1 MQILIQ
7 TIFVIILISFAGRSA
22 SAQVSPLW
30 DNFVGA
36 KDNGETPILP
46 DFSYAGYAFMQEP
59 IPDVEGPVFDI
70 TDYGA
75 VPNDGKSDQQAIQ
88 AAIHAAENAGG
99 GVVFFPKGRYLVN
112 THEDPGGIKNIKIAG
127 HGIVLR
133 GEGNRPGGTEIVMVN
148 YLDERTPGNKWTVP
162 FMFEW
167 VQGAQSWDNWGR
179 LTASVSRESMCIQVD
194 EIKPGIKPGALV
206 MLRLK
211 IKNKAHK
218 DFFIAPYT
226 HDEEWDNHWNLN
238 VPHEVASVDES
249 TNEIC
254 FQEPIHLD
262 IDINQPYDDSDDAWR
277 LRPYLPWE
285 QAGVEDIRFVGNWKD
300 EFVHH
305 QDYIHD
311 GGWSAVSMS
320 GVKDGWIRRCTFVN
334 MNRSVELGNSF
345 RMSVLDVEITGNG
358 GHHSIQTN
366 QGYGNLVGLVKETAN
381 NWHGTSI
388 AHGAEGHVRWHV
400 KNSEAI
406 LDAHGNGPHA
416 SLLDDSQGG
425 YAMRDGGATNNLPNH
440 FGKFVLWNYKSNQ
453 AKYDVSY
460 WDEQERAFYAHP
472 IIVGIH
478 GAPVTYDES
487 TLAVLESSG
496 TPVEPK
502 SLFEAQVKLRLGSF
516 PAWLTEMKEN
526 FDARPDWDSLAT
538 YTLASTAHPDY
549 LATGDANT
557 LVLQSEDTA
566 TVQKWQL
573 VHVDD
578 ERYLIRNPDTGLCF
592 FSTADAGNGGQVT
605 LGENDGSDSYLWQV
619 LHAGKSHFHLKNMAN
634 GKSLTSSGEGSTL
647 TVSAWN
653 GQEYQKWKFWE
664 QSAHV
669 PAPAPSVTGLDEQA
683 ALRGVSVYPNPVR
696 GELNWEWHATS
707 GKAAVVF
714 LRDLQG
720 RQVKHAHFPLLPGK
734 NSFTI
739 DVSRLE
745 PGIYI
750 LTTQIGGYFHH
761 FPVLVRLFL

>member
-1 MQILIQ
+1 MKILIQ
-7 TIFVIILISFAGRSA
+7 TLLFSILITLAQRPV
-22 SAQVSPLW
+22 SAQISPLW
-30 DNFVGA
+30 DNFVEA
-36 KDNGETPILP
+36 KEKGETPTLP

-112 THEDPGGIKNIKIAG
+112 TNDDPGGIENIKIAG

-148 YLDERTPGNKWTVP
+148 YLEEQTPGEKWTVP

-194 EIKPGIKPGALV
+194 EIKPGIKPGALI

-226 HDEEWDNHWNLN
+226 HDEEWANHWNLN
-238 VPHEVASVDES
+238 VPHEVASVDEAA
-249 TNEIC
+249 NEIC
-254 FQEPIHLD
+254 FKEPIHLD
-262 IDINQPYDDSDDAWR
+262 IDINQPYNEGDDAWR

-285 QAGVEDIRFVGNWKD
+285 KAGVKDIRFIGNWKD

-334 MNRSVELGNSF
+334 MNRSIDIGNSF

-358 GHHSIQTN
+358 GHHSVQTN

-400 KNSEAI
+400 QNSEAI

-425 YAMRDGGATNNLPNH
+425 CAMRDGGATTNLPNH
-440 FGKFVLWNYKSNQ
+440 FGEFVLWNYKSNQ
-453 AKYDVSY
+453 AKSDVSY
-460 WDEQERAFYAHP
+460 WDKSERAFYAHP

-478 GAPVTYDES
+478 GEPVTYDES
-487 TLAVLESSG
+487 TLALLESPG
-496 TPVEPK
+496 TPVEPQ
-502 SLFEAQVKLRLGSF
+502 SLFEAQVKLRLGSV

-538 YTLASTAHPDY
+538 YTLAHPTDPDY
-549 LATGDANT
+549 LATAGANQIM
-557 LVLQSEDTA
+557 LQPEDTA
-566 TVQKWQL
+566 SMQKWHL
-573 VHVDD
+573 VHV
-578 ERYLIRNPDTGLCF
+578 EEEQYLIKNVASGLCL
-592 FSTADAGNGGQVT
+592 FSTADAGNGERVT
-605 LGENDGSDSYLWQV
+605 VGENNGSDDYRWQV
-619 LHAGKSHFHLKNMAN
+619 VHAGKSHFQLKNVAN
-634 GKSLTSSGEGSTL
+634 GKSLTTTGEDSPL
-647 TVSAWN
+647 TVSVWN
-653 GQEYQKWKFWE
+653 GQEYQKWKLWE
-664 QSAHV
+664 QSAH
-669 PAPAPSVTGLDEQA
+669 APAPPSTVTSLDELSA
-683 ALRGVSVYPNPVR
+683 HRRFSVYPNPVQ
-696 GELNWEWHATS
+696 GELIWEWHAGS
-707 GKAAVVF
+707 EKEADVF
-714 LRDLQG
+714 LRNLQG
-720 RQVKHAHFPLLPGK
+720 RKVKHSRFPLAPG
-734 NSFTI
+734 NNTFTI
-739 DVSRLE
+739 NVRGLG
-745 PGIYI
+745 PGVYI
-750 LTTQIGGYFHH
+750 LTTQVGGSLYHKK
-761 FPVLVRLFL
+761 LIIN